1 MVIKALSE
9 HFAPYASANS
19 VIKVIQQYR
28 NHGLPDPLTQTGLEQ
43 IGQAPSMASFTLRS
57 LVFLGLMDE
66 GGNFTADFTRIR
78 RANTD
83 EYPGELG
90 EILRKAY
97 LQVFAVTNPAVHD
110 ATKIVD
116 AFRPFEPAKQ
126 RDKMVGLF
134 MGLCEEAGIVPVGTA
149 KRRKTTTNTSRSRR
163 PAATP
168 DPTQIPESISL
179 PSQTPNGQQE
189 AVELTSGGTMTIIL
203 DTNMWQLSR
212 PDEAFLLDIL
222 HLIRD
227 YNEAKANL
235 GHSKAPGVSAE
246 AFP

>member
-1 MVIKALSE
+1 MVIQTLSE
-9 HFAPYASANS
+9 NFAPYASVNS
-19 VIKVIQQYR
+19 VLKVIQQYR
-28 NHGLPDPLTQTGLEQ
+28 DQGLSEPLTQTGLEQ
-43 IGQAPSMASFTLRS
+43 IGLPPSMASFTLRS

-66 GGNFTADFTRIR
+66 GGNITADFTRIR
-78 RANTD
+78 RASTD
-83 EYPGELG
+83 EYPSVLG

-97 LQVFAVTNPAVHD
+97 LQVFAVSNPAVHD

-126 RDKMVGLF
+126 RNKMVVLF

-168 DPTQIPESISL
+168 EPPSVPEPISP
-179 PSQTPNGQQE
+179 PSLTLNGQQHV
-189 AVELTSGGTMTIIL
+189 VEFTNGGTMTVIL
-203 DTNMWQLSR
+203 DTNMWELSR
-212 PDEAFLLDIL
+212 PDEVFFLDIL
-222 HLIRD
+222 HRIRD

-235 GHSKAPGVSAE
+235 GHSEAPGVSVGAS
-246 AFP
+246 P